1 MSVCS
6 RDCDPRTLAARWRPS
21 RWRLVRCRARSSSPD
36 TATQAAVTF
45 SVMATRRPPAGWL
58 YLASFIAIG
67 MSLTMLGPSLT
78 YLRERTGSTKGEIAI
93 LFVTSSIGYL
103 VGSLLSGRLYDRGWG
118 HRALAGGL
126 VGLALSGLLVPHMS
140 TVATLCIPFTM
151 LGVFT
156 GFVDVGGNT
165 LVVWYSR
172 GGESSRLLNALHLCF
187 GIGALLCP
195 LLVNR
200 SLVDTDGLGLAV
212 GVIAVYTLVIAAAV
226 LLHETPDPLVET
238 SFDAAGDR
246 IATPQ
251 TPARILLIVGVFFF
265 IYVGI
270 ELGFSGWLKTY
281 AEGIHLP
288 GVNSPT
294 ILNTLFFVFFTLG
307 RLLAVVLAK
316 RIHAGPMLF
325 GSCALSALCA
335 LVMSIGDG
343 SPFIVWSMTALM
355 GITLAPQFATMIAYT
370 EEHISLTGRSTSW
383 FIAAAG
389 FGGLSLPYLIGQMLD
404 QSSGAMP
411 VVVFVAATAATLWLF
426 VVRTT
431 LINHRGVPAELVHEH
446 V

>member
-1 MSVCS
+1 MVN
-6 RDCDPRTLAARWRPS
+6 
-21 RWRLVRCRARSSSPD
+21 
-36 TATQAAVTF
+36 
-45 SVMATRRPPAGWL
+45 RRRPAGWL
-58 YLASFIAIG
+58 YLAAFIGIG

-118 HRALAGGL
+118 HSALAGGL
-126 VGLALSGLLVPHMS
+126 LGLAFSGLLIPHMS
-140 TVATLCIPFTM
+140 TVATLCIPFTL

-187 GIGALLCP
+187 GVGALLCP

-200 SLVDTDGLGLAV
+200 SLVITDGLGLAV
-212 GVIAVYTLVIAAAV
+212 GVIAVYTCVVAGLVLV
-226 LLHETPDPLVET
+226 HETPEPLVEQ
-238 SFDAAGDR
+238 SVDVAGEPLPV
-246 IATPQ
+246 AQ

-281 AEGIHLP
+281 AEGIELP

-294 ILNTLFFVFFTLG
+294 ILNTLFFVCFTFG
-307 RLLAVVLAK
+307 RLLAVLLAK

-325 GSCALSALCA
+325 GSCALSAGCA
-335 LVMSIGDG
+335 FVMTIGDG
-343 SPFIVWSMTALM
+343 SPAIVWSMTSLM

-389 FGGLSLPYLIGQMLD
+389 FGGLALPYLIGQMLD
-404 QSSGAMP
+404 SSSGAMP
-411 VVVFVAATAATLWLF
+411 AVVFVAATAATLWLF

-431 LINHRGVPAELVHEH
+431 LVNHRGVPAELVH
-446 V
+446 VY